1 MKNKKGV
8 FENTRPP
15 PPKTKPKKHPLKD
28 DIARILVDAGVGV
41 DGHQQA
47 HAI

>member
-28 DIARILVDAGVGV
+28 DIERKDAGVGV
-41 DGHQQA
+41 DGHHQA